1 MLLSLHLTF
10 FLESCC
16 QISSKYGI
24 HPKALL
30 TNLVRHSA
38 NQLEVGIVFLS
49 VLRQLLDWCTW
60 LQIGSIYIFASKAK
74 IVIHRS
80 KVLVSRLWL

>member
-1 MLLSLHLTF
+1 MLLSLPLTF

-38 NQLEVGIVFLS
+38 NQLEVGIVFLIS
-49 VLRQLLDWCTW
+49 TLTAFGLVHLVAN
-60 LQIGSIYIFASKAK
+60 LQHLYFCQQSQNCYP
-74 IVIHRS
+74 
-80 KVLVSRLWL
+80 